1 MKLKP
6 KITLLDH
13 FTNLTDPR
21 IDRTKDHKLIDI
33 IALAI
38 CGMLCG
44 ADNWVAM
51 EQYGHAKEEWLKQF
65 LELPNGI
72 PSHDT
77 IARVFAR
84 LDPKEFEQ
92 CFRDWVQSISELI
105 PGEIISIDGKTVKH
119 SGSKAKDQKP
129 IHVVNAWATEQRLVL
144 GQTKVKNKSNEI
156 TAIPELIKV
165 LELSGCLVTIDAI
178 GTQTKIAQLIQD
190 NGADYCLALKENQ
203 PNLFQ
208 EVVHLFERAEGIN
221 WLEVEHD
228 FYRTINKD
236 HGRTEIRRHWTM
248 PVTELFFDEEK
259 WPGLSSIG
267 LVESVRKIGSQT
279 TTSRRY
285 YLNSFSSD
293 AQLLAHAV
301 RSHWGV
307 ENNVH
312 WILDV
317 AFREDN
323 CPVHSD
329 YAPENLSQ
337 LRKMALNL
345 LSREKTAKI
354 GVANKRLKAAWDNNY
369 LAKVL
374 GL

>member
-1 MKLKP
+1 MAEP
-6 KITLLDH
+6 I
-13 FTNLTDPR
+13 
-21 IDRTKDHKLIDI
+21 
-33 IALAI
+33 AI

-51 EQYGHAKEEWLKQF
+51 EQYPKAKEEWLKQF

-77 IARVFAR
+77 ISRVFAR

-92 CFRDWVQSISELI
+92 CFRDWVKTISELI

-119 SGSKAKDQKP
+119 SGSKTKNQKP
-129 IHVVNAWATEQRLVL
+129 LPVVNAWATEQRLVL
-144 GQTKVKNKSNEI
+144 GQVKVLNKSNEI

-203 PNLFQ
+203 PNLYQ
-208 EVVHLFERAEGIN
+208 EVVNLFDQGEGID
-221 WLEVEHD
+221 WSEVEHD
-228 FYRTINKD
+228 FHRTINQG

-248 PVTELFFDEEK
+248 PVTELFFDESK
-259 WPGLSSIG
+259 WPGLQSVGFIESI
-267 LVESVRKIGSQT
+267 RKVDGET
-279 TTSRRY
+279 TTNKRY

-301 RSHWGV
+301 RKHWEV

-312 WILDV
+312 WVLDV
-317 AFREDN
+317 AFREDD

-329 YAPENLSQ
+329 HAPENLSQ
-337 LRKMALNL
+337 LRKMSLNL
-345 LSREKTAKI
+345 LSLEKTAKI

>member
-13 FTNLTDPR
+13 FSQLTDPR
-21 IDRTKDHKLIDI
+21 IDRTKEHKLIDI
-33 IALAI
+33 LAIAI

-51 EQYGHAKEEWLKQF
+51 EQYGNSKQEWLKQF

-77 IARVFAR
+77 ISRVFAR
-84 LDPKEFEQ
+84 LDPKEFEK
-92 CFRDWVQSISELI
+92 CFRDWVKAVSELI
-105 PGEIISIDGKTVKH
+105 PGEVISIDGKTAKH
-119 SGSKAKDQKP
+119 SVSNSKGKKA
-129 IHVVNAWATEQRLVL
+129 IHIVNAWACEQRLVL
-144 GQTKVKNKSNEI
+144 GQVKVKNKSNEI

-165 LELSGCLVTIDAI
+165 LELSGCIVTIDAM

-190 NGADYCLALKENQ
+190 AGANYCLALKENQ

-208 EVVHLFERAEGIN
+208 DVIHLFEGGERIDWSG
-221 WLEVEHD
+221 VEHD
-228 FYRTINKD
+228 FHRTINKG

-259 WPGLSSIG
+259 WPGLQSVG
-267 LVESVRKIGSQT
+267 LIESVRKIDGET
-279 TTSRRY
+279 TTNKRY
-285 YLNSFSSD
+285 YLNSFSSN
-293 AQLLAHAV
+293 AQLLANAV

-312 WILDV
+312 WVLDV
-317 AFREDN
+317 AFREDD

-337 LRKMALNL
+337 LRKMSLNL
-345 LSREKTAKI
+345 LSQEKTLKV
-354 GVANKRLKAAWDNNY
+354 GVANKRLKAAWDNKY

-374 GL
+374 RI